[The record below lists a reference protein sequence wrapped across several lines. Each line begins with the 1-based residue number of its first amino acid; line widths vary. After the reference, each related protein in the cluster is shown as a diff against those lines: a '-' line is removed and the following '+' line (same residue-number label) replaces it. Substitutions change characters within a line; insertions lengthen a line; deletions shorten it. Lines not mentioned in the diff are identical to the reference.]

1 MKPQEQIEIFTPLG
15 SCVSCV
21 FFHPVV
27 GSVITHAKL
36 PENDGKKEEEYYA
49 DSATQFAIDY
59 FLQSGISHKEW
70 RVKLFGGGI
79 IAKSDGKIVDIGT
92 MGWQNVIAALE
103 TLHKNRVSLSRGN
116 FGGFGGRKIRFFADT
131 GTVVLERVKKLH
143 GGISVDSKTPVWLL
157 LDSMKKRLLNIQ
169 EPGYSHNEDN

>member
-1 MKPQEQIEIFTPLG
+1 M
-15 SCVSCV
+15 
-21 FFHPVV
+21 
-27 GSVITHAKL
+27 
-36 PENDGKKEEEYYA
+36 
-49 DSATQFAIDY
+49 
-59 FLQSGISHKEW
+59 
-70 RVKLFGGGI
+70 KLFGGGI

-131 GTVVLERVKKLH
+131 GTVVLERVKKLY